1 MNLLRTQW
9 GQATVACVSQA
20 TLDSVVN
27 QIGVFVD
34 YKFAF
39 FDAEYH
45 HTTGGM
51 QTSSV
56 SDYSL
61 LSPNLSQVKNKKV
74 SRWHFNFL
82 DNFWY
87 NAPFYDGQ
95 QIDTYIVRNENDEI
109 APLKDPNLLTEFGYI
124 SFVMIQD

>member
-1 MNLLRTQW
+1 
-9 GQATVACVSQA
+9 
-20 TLDSVVN
+20 
-27 QIGVFVD
+27 
-34 YKFAF
+34 
-39 FDAEYH
+39 
-45 HTTGGM
+45 M